1 MSRDLY
7 AAFSGASAAWRQ
19 LEVVSNNLAN
29 ANTAGFREARVTF
42 SLAAGDPQS
51 PIGAA
56 FAQADGIGY
65 SREDGSLIQDG
76 VSTHLALR
84 GDAFFALA
92 DGTYTRD
99 GAFRLDE
106 RGTLVTADGA
116 AVLTD
121 NGPITLAPGER
132 FGVSVD
138 GVVTGSQN
146 GEIGRLRLVSLAD
159 GAPVGANRWNGTA
172 GAVPE
177 GSVTVI
183 QGAREGSNADPLRG
197 MVELVEAS
205 RFFEAQQK
213 AMQASDDMRQRLNRL
228 QGG

>member
-19 LEVVSNNLAN
+19 LEVISNNVAN
-29 ANTAGFREARVTF
+29 ANTAGFREGRVTF
-42 SLAAGDPQS
+42 SLAAGAPDS

-56 FAQADGIGY
+56 FAQADGMAF
-65 SREDGSLIQDG
+65 SREDGALIQDG

-84 GDAFFALA
+84 GDAFFALE

-99 GAFRLDE
+99 GTFRIDE
-106 RGTLVTADGA
+106 QGRLTTADGA
-116 AVLTD
+116 AVLTE
-121 NGPITLAPGER
+121 NGPITLEPGER
-132 FGVSVD
+132 LAVSAD
-138 GVVTGSQN
+138 GVVSTSAQ
-146 GEIGRLRLVSLAD
+146 GERGRLRMVSLPN
-159 GAPVGANRWNGTA
+159 GAPTGGNRWA
-172 GAVPE
+172 GAPTPVAE

-213 AMQASDDMRQRLNRL
+213 AMQASDEMRQRLNRL

>member
-19 LEVVSNNLAN
+19 LEVVSNNVAN

-65 SREDGSLIQDG
+65 SRADGALIQDG

-84 GDAFFALA
+84 GDGFFALA

-106 RGTLVTADGA
+106 KGALVTADGT

-121 NGPITLAPGER
+121 SGPVTLEPGER
-132 FGVSVD
+132 LGVSVD
-138 GVVTGSQN
+138 GLVAGSRN
-146 GEIGRLRLVSLAD
+146 GELGRLKIVSLPD
-159 GAPVGANRWNGTA
+159 GAPAGSNRWTGTPGNVVE
-172 GAVPE
+172 GA
-177 GSVTVI
+177 VTVI

-213 AMQASDDMRQRLNRL
+213 AMQASDDMRQRLNRI